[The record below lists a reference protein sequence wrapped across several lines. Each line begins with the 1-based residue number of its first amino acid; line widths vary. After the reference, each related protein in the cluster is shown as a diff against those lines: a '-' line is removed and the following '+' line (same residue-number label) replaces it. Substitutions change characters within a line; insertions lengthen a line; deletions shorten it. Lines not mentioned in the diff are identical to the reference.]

1 MQSTKRGPN
10 GKAVVYAGGHR
21 TAGWPKVP
29 LNIMWR
35 QANYRAAAAA
45 IHKGEEAGKGMGGTL
60 LY

>member
-1 MQSTKRGPN
+1 MQAATERRDGTFQSQITG
-10 GKAVVYAGGHR
+10 
-21 TAGWPKVP
+21 PKVP